1 MTDAPYDLT
10 GAVTFDLAAGRVSVK
25 GSQARVL
32 VPVEQLGALCDAAGE
47 DATRSF
53 GLAIGE
59 SMGRRAIDALGGSTE
74 SVSVEAFVE
83 RLAAELALV
92 GLGALGMERWGRA
105 MLLSVTSS
113 AAHDGMLR
121 AALEGAIATAT
132 RRTVR
137 CVRLMEADS
146 TRRYLVANP
155 TTAARVDQELA
166 AGKGWGE
173 VLVALH
179 GASLAGS
186 RGEA

>member
-1 MTDAPYDLT
+1 MTDAPFDLT

-25 GSQARVL
+25 GSHARVL
-32 VPVEQLGALCDAAGE
+32 VPAEQLCALCDAAGE

-53 GLAIGE
+53 GLALGE
-59 SMGRRAIDALGGSTE
+59 SMGRRALDALGGSSE
-74 SVSVEAFVE
+74 SASVEAFVE
-83 RLAAELALV
+83 CLAAELALM

-105 MLLSVTSS
+105 MLLTVSS
-113 AAHDGMLR
+113 NAAHDGMLK

-132 RRTVR
+132 GRTAR
-137 CVRLMEADS
+137 CVRLMDADGV
-146 TRRYLVANP
+146 RRYLVANP
-155 TTAARVDQELA
+155 SAAVRVEQELA

-179 GASLAGS
+179 GASPAGS